1 MRTALKW
8 YLIVGA
14 TILFALII
22 VSSVTPAISDAALVL
37 NVIIGWFGKLYSA
50 ESVILAC
57 GFIAVL
63 DRGGAKK

>member
-8 YLIVGA
+8 HLIVGDV
-14 TILFALII
+14 ILLILVI
-22 VSSVTPAISDAALVL
+22 MSSVTPAISETALFI
-37 NVIIGWFGKLYSA
+37 NVAFEWLWKFYTI

-63 DRGGAKK
+63 DRGGERK